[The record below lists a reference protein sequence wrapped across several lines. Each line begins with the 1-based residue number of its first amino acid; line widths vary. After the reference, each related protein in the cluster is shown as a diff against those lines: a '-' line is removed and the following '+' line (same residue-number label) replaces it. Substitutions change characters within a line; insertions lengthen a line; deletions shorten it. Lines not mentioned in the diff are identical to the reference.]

1 MKYLKE
7 MKTEMIEFVNVTKKF
22 GDFTAVEEISFKV
35 EPSSIYGLIGYNG
48 AGKTTLLKTA
58 AGIYK
63 ADGGKVIMDG
73 QDIYDNDD
81 VRKDL
86 FYIPDDLYFPM
97 NASINSMAKFYADYH
112 PNFSYKTLQNL
123 LEVYGLDGKKK
134 IRGFS
139 KGMQRQ
145 AEIILALASR
155 PKFMLLDE
163 TFDGLDP
170 QKKETTK
177 KLFMEYMAETEA
189 SLIISSHNLSEL
201 SDLCDNVGLINGK
214 KLTMDCSVYDISQ
227 NYSKFRL
234 IFDRPITEND
244 FKDIQYKSLDIDGRV
259 ALVIFDKNTAE
270 QKQKL
275 NALLPMAIDEYKLT
289 MEEVFLNEMEEK
301 KYDITKIFE
310 K

>member
-1 MKYLKE
+1 
-7 MKTEMIEFVNVTKKF
+7 MIEFVNVTKKF
-22 GDFTAVEEISFKV
+22 GDFTAVEDISFKI

-63 ADGGKVIMDG
+63 AEGGKVIIDG
-73 QDIYDNDD
+73 EDTFDNDNT
-81 VRKDL
+81 RKDL

-97 NASINSMAKFYADYH
+97 NATINSMAKFYADYH
-112 PNFSYKTLQNL
+112 PNFSFKTLNNL
-123 LEVYGLDGKKK
+123 IEVFGLDPKKK

-145 AEIILALASR
+145 TEIILALASH
-155 PKFMLLDE
+155 PKYMLLDE

-170 QKKETTK
+170 QKKEMTK
-177 KLFMEYMAETEA
+177 KLFIEYVAESDC
-189 SLIISSHNLSEL
+189 SLVISSHNLSEL
-201 SDLCDNVGLINGK
+201 SDLCDHVGLINGK
-214 KLTMDCSVYDISQ
+214 KLTMDCSVYDISM

-234 IFDRPITEND
+234 IFDRAISEKD
-244 FKDIQYKSLDIDGRV
+244 FKDIKYKSLDIDGKV
-259 ALVIFDKNTAE
+259 AMIIFDKTTAE
-270 QKQKL
+270 EKQKL
-275 NALLPMAIDEYKLT
+275 NALLPIAIDEYQLT

-301 KYDITKIFE
+301 KYDVTKIFE

>member
-1 MKYLKE
+1 
-7 MKTEMIEFVNVTKKF
+7 MIEFINVTKKF
-22 GDFTAVEEISFKV
+22 GDFTAVEDISFKV

-63 ADGGKVIMDG
+63 ADGGNVLIDG
-73 QDIYDNDD
+73 QYSYDNDD
-81 VRKDL
+81 VRRDL

-97 NASINSMAKFYADYH
+97 NASIKSMAKFYADYH
-112 PNFSYKTLQNL
+112 PNFSFKTLENL
-123 LEVYGLDGKKK
+123 LSVFGLDPKKK

-145 AEIILALASR
+145 AEIILALASH
-155 PKFMLLDE
+155 PKYMLLDE

-170 QKKETTK
+170 QKKETTR
-177 KLFMEYMAETEA
+177 KLFMEYMAESEC

-201 SDLCDNVGLINGK
+201 ADLCDHVGLINGK

-227 NYSKFRL
+227 NYSKIRL
-234 IFDRPITEND
+234 IFDRDVTEDD

-259 ALVIFDKNTAE
+259 AMVIFESNAEE

>member
-1 MKYLKE
+1 
-7 MKTEMIEFVNVTKKF
+7 MIEFKNVTKKF
-22 GDFTAVEEISFKV
+22 GDFTAVESISFKV

-63 ADGGKVIMDG
+63 AEGGEVTMDNQNTFDNPVI
-73 QDIYDNDD
+73 
-81 VRKDL
+81 RKSM

-97 NASINSMAKFYADYH
+97 NASIKSMARLYADYY
-112 PNFSYKTLQNL
+112 PNFSFKTLENL
-123 LEVYGLDGKKK
+123 LEVFGLDYKKK

-145 AEIILALASR
+145 TEIILALASR
-155 PKFMLLDE
+155 PRFMLLDE

-170 QKKETTK
+170 QKKEITK
-177 KLFMEYMAETEA
+177 KLFVEYVAESGC
-189 SLIISSHNLSEL
+189 SLIISSHNLPEL

-214 KLTMDCSVYDISQ
+214 HLTMDCSVYDISD
-227 NYSKFRL
+227 NYRKYRL
-234 IFDRPITEND
+234 IFNRDITEED
-244 FKDIQYKSLDIDGRV
+244 FKDIQYKSIEIDGKIV
-259 ALVIFDKNTAE
+259 TVIFDKNSQD
-270 QKQKL
+270 QKDKL
-275 NALLPMAIDEYKLT
+275 NALLPMAIDEYRLT
-289 MEEVFLNEMEEK
+289 MEEVFLNEMEDK

>member
-1 MKYLKE
+1 
-7 MKTEMIEFVNVTKKF
+7 MIEFVNVTKKF
-22 GDFTAVEEISFKV
+22 GDFTAVEDISFKI

-63 ADGGKVIMDG
+63 SEGGKVLIDG
-73 QDIYDNDD
+73 EDTFDNDNI
-81 VRKDL
+81 RKDL

-97 NASINSMAKFYADYH
+97 NATINSMAKFYADYH
-112 PNFSYKTLQNL
+112 PNFSFKTLNNL
-123 LEVYGLDGKKK
+123 IEVFGLDPKKK

-145 AEIILALASR
+145 AEIILALSSH
-155 PKFMLLDE
+155 PKYMLLDE

-170 QKKETTK
+170 QKKDITK
-177 KLFMEYMAETEA
+177 KLFIEYVAESEC
-189 SLIISSHNLSEL
+189 SLVISSHNLSEL
-201 SDLCDNVGLINGK
+201 SDLCDHVGLINGK
-214 KLTMDCSVYDISQ
+214 KLTMDCSVYDISM

-234 IFDRPITEND
+234 IFDREISEKD
-244 FKDIQYKSLDIDGRV
+244 FKDIKYKSLDIDGKV
-259 ALVIFDKNTAE
+259 AMIIFDKTTSE
-270 QKQKL
+270 EKQKL
-275 NALLPMAIDEYKLT
+275 NALLPIAIDEYQLT

-301 KYDITKIFE
+301 KYDVTKIFE

>member
-1 MKYLKE
+1 
-7 MKTEMIEFVNVTKKF
+7 MIEFANVTKKF

-63 ADGGKVIMDG
+63 ADCGKVLIDG
-73 QDIYDNDD
+73 QDVFDNDD
-81 VRKDL
+81 LRKQL
-86 FYIPDDLYFPM
+86 FYIPDDLYFPL
-97 NASINSMAKFYADYH
+97 NATINSMAKFYARYH
-112 PNFSYKTLQNL
+112 PDFSFKTLNNL
-123 LEVYGLDGKKK
+123 LEVYGLNGKKR

-145 AEIILALASR
+145 AEIILALSSR
-155 PKFMLLDE
+155 PKYLLLDE

-170 QKKETTK
+170 QKKEVTK
-177 KLFMEYMAETEA
+177 RIFMEYMAETEA
-189 SLIISSHNLSEL
+189 SLVISSHNLSEL

-227 NYSKFRL
+227 NYSKIRL
-234 IFDRPITEND
+234 IFDREVTETD
-244 FKDIQYKSLDIDGRV
+244 FKGIEYKSLDIDGRI
-259 ALVIFDKNTAE
+259 AMIIFDKDTAE

-275 NALLPMAIDEYKLT
+275 NALLPMAMDEYRLT

-310 K
+310 

>member
-1 MKYLKE
+1 
-7 MKTEMIEFVNVTKKF
+7 MIEFINITKKF
-22 GDFTAVEEISFKV
+22 GDFTAVEDISFKV

-63 ADGGKVIMDG
+63 ADEGSVLMDG
-73 QDIYDNDD
+73 VDTFDNDT
-81 VRKDL
+81 VRREM

-97 NASINSMAKFYADYH
+97 NASIKSMAKFYADYH
-112 PNFSYKTLQNL
+112 PNFSFKTLENL
-123 LEVYGLDGKKK
+123 LSVFGLDPKKK

-145 AEIILALASR
+145 AEIILALASH
-155 PKFMLLDE
+155 PKYMLLDE

-170 QKKETTK
+170 QKKETTR
-177 KLFMEYMAETEA
+177 KLFMEYMAESEC

-201 SDLCDNVGLINGK
+201 ADLCDHVGLINGK

-227 NYSKFRL
+227 KYSKIRL
-234 IFDRPITEND
+234 IFDRDVTEDD

-259 ALVIFDKNTAE
+259 AMVIFESNTEE

>member
-1 MKYLKE
+1 
-7 MKTEMIEFVNVTKKF
+7 MIEFANVTKKF

-63 ADGGKVIMDG
+63 ADCGKVLIDG
-73 QDIYDNDD
+73 QDVFNNDD
-81 VRKDL
+81 LRKQL
-86 FYIPDDLYFPM
+86 FYIPDDLYFPL
-97 NASINSMAKFYADYH
+97 NATINSMAKFYARYH
-112 PNFSYKTLQNL
+112 PDFSFKTLNNL
-123 LEVYGLDGKKK
+123 LEVYGLNGKNR

-145 AEIILALASR
+145 AEIILALSSR
-155 PKFMLLDE
+155 PKYLLLDE

-170 QKKETTK
+170 QKKEVTK
-177 KLFMEYMAETEA
+177 RIFMEYMAETEA
-189 SLIISSHNLSEL
+189 SLVISSHNLSEL

-227 NYSKFRL
+227 NYSKIRL
-234 IFDRPITEND
+234 IFDREVTEAD
-244 FKDIQYKSLDIDGRV
+244 FKGIEYKSLDIDGRI
-259 ALVIFDKNTAE
+259 AMIIFDKDTAE

-275 NALLPMAIDEYKLT
+275 NALLPMAMDEYRLT

-310 K
+310 

>member
-1 MKYLKE
+1 
-7 MKTEMIEFVNVTKKF
+7 MIEFKNVTKKF
-22 GDFTAVEEISFKV
+22 GDFTAVEDISFKV

-63 ADGGKVIMDG
+63 ADGGEVLMDSVPTF
-73 QDIYDNDD
+73 DNASI
-81 VRKDL
+81 RKEM

-97 NASINSMAKFYADYH
+97 NATVNSMAKFYADYY
-112 PNFSYKTLQNL
+112 PNFSFKTFNNL
-123 LEVYGLDGKKK
+123 VEVFGLDPKKK

-145 AEIILALASR
+145 TEIILALASR
-155 PKFMLLDE
+155 PRFMLLDE

-170 QKKETTK
+170 QKKEITK
-177 KLFMEYMAETEA
+177 KLFVEYVTESEC

-214 KLTMDCSVYDISQ
+214 KLTMDCSVYDISK

-234 IFDRPITEND
+234 IFDREISESD
-244 FKDIQYKSLDIDGRV
+244 FKEIKYKSLDIDGKV
-259 ALVIFDKNTAE
+259 AMIIFDKTTAE
-270 QKQKL
+270 EKQKL
-275 NALLPMAIDEYKLT
+275 NALLPIAIDEYQLT
-289 MEEVFLNEMEEK
+289 MEEVFLNEMEDK
-301 KYDITKIFE
+301 KYDVTKIFE

>member
-1 MKYLKE
+1 
-7 MKTEMIEFVNVTKKF
+7 MIEFINVTKKF
-22 GDFTAVEEISFKV
+22 GDFTAVEDISFKV

-63 ADGGKVIMDG
+63 ADGGNVLIDG
-73 QDIYDNDD
+73 QYSYDNDD
-81 VRKDL
+81 VRRDL

-97 NASINSMAKFYADYH
+97 NASIKSMAKFYADYH
-112 PNFSYKTLQNL
+112 PNFSFKTLENL
-123 LEVYGLDGKKK
+123 LSVFGLDPKKK

-145 AEIILALASR
+145 AEIILALASH
-155 PKFMLLDE
+155 PKYMLLDE

-170 QKKETTK
+170 QKKETTR
-177 KLFMEYMAETEA
+177 KLFMEYMAESEC

-201 SDLCDNVGLINGK
+201 ADLCDHVGLINGK

-227 NYSKFRL
+227 KYSKIRL
-234 IFDRPITEND
+234 IFDRDVTEDD

-259 ALVIFDKNTAE
+259 AMVIFESNTEE

-289 MEEVFLNEMEEK
+289 MEEVFLNEMEDK

>member
-1 MKYLKE
+1 
-7 MKTEMIEFVNVTKKF
+7 MIEFANVTKKF

-63 ADGGKVIMDG
+63 ADCGKVLIDG
-73 QDIYDNDD
+73 QDVFDNDD
-81 VRKDL
+81 LRKQL
-86 FYIPDDLYFPM
+86 FYIPDDLYFPL
-97 NASINSMAKFYADYH
+97 NATINSMAKFYARYH
-112 PNFSYKTLQNL
+112 PDFSFKTLNNL
-123 LEVYGLDGKKK
+123 LEVYGLNGKKR

-145 AEIILALASR
+145 AEIILALSSR
-155 PKFMLLDE
+155 PKYLLLDE

-170 QKKETTK
+170 QKKEVTK
-177 KLFMEYMAETEA
+177 RIFMEYMAETEA
-189 SLIISSHNLSEL
+189 SLVISSHNLSEL

-227 NYSKFRL
+227 NYSKIRL
-234 IFDRPITEND
+234 IFDREVTEAD
-244 FKDIQYKSLDIDGRV
+244 FKGIEYKSLDIDGRI
-259 ALVIFDKNTAE
+259 AMIIFDKDTAE

-275 NALLPMAIDEYKLT
+275 NALLPMAMDEYRLT

-310 K
+310 

>member
-1 MKYLKE
+1 
-7 MKTEMIEFVNVTKKF
+7 MIEFKNVTKKF
-22 GDFTAVEEISFKV
+22 GDFTAVEDISFIIQ
-35 EPSSIYGLIGYNG
+35 PSSIYGLIGYNG

-58 AGIYK
+58 AGIYE
-63 ADGGKVIMDG
+63 ADEGEVLMDG
-73 QDIYDNDD
+73 VSTYDNDTI
-81 VRKDL
+81 RREM

-97 NASINSMAKFYADYH
+97 NATINSMARFYADYY
-112 PNFSYKTLQNL
+112 PNFSFKTLNNL
-123 LEVYGLDGKKK
+123 VEVFGLDPKKK

-145 AEIILALASR
+145 TEIILALASH

-170 QKKETTK
+170 QKKEITK
-177 KLFMEYMAETEA
+177 KLFIEYIAESDC
-189 SLIISSHNLSEL
+189 SLVISSHNLSEL

-214 KLTMDCSVYDISQ
+214 KLTMDCSVYDISA

-234 IFDRPITEND
+234 IFDRDITEND
-244 FKDIQYKSLDIDGRV
+244 FKDIEYKSLDIDGKV
-259 ALVIFDKNTAE
+259 AMIIFDKATGE
-270 QKQKL
+270 EKQKL
-275 NALLPMAIDEYKLT
+275 NALLPIAIDEYQLT
-289 MEEVFLNEMEEK
+289 MEEVFLNEMEDK

>member
-1 MKYLKE
+1 
-7 MKTEMIEFVNVTKKF
+7 MIEFANVTKKF
-22 GDFTAVEEISFKV
+22 GNFTAVDDISFKV

-63 ADGGKVIMDG
+63 ADCGKVLIDG
-73 QDIYDNDD
+73 QDVFDNDD
-81 VRKDL
+81 LRKQL

-97 NASINSMAKFYADYH
+97 NASINSMAKFYAQYH
-112 PNFSYKTLQNL
+112 PDFNFKTLNNL
-123 LEVYGLDGKKK
+123 LEVYGLNGKKK

-155 PKFMLLDE
+155 PKYLLLDE

-170 QKKETTK
+170 QKNDVTK
-177 KLFMEYMAETEA
+177 KIFMEYMAETEA
-189 SLIISSHNLSEL
+189 SLVISSHNLSEL

-214 KLTMDCSVYDISQ
+214 KLTMDCSVYDVSQ
-227 NYSKFRL
+227 NYSKIRL
-234 IFDRPITEND
+234 IFDREVTEND
-244 FKDIQYKSLDIDGRV
+244 FKGIEYKSLDIDGRV
-259 ALVIFDKNTAE
+259 AMIIFDKNTAE

-275 NALLPMAIDEYKLT
+275 NALLPMAMDEYRLT